1 MKYDNIIEL
10 IGVWKI
16 DEAIEEIER
25 LPDDDDM
32 RYPFL
37 SMAYDRKNKSERA
50 MNYANTGIEMARLTE
65 NTELLMASLA
75 AKFYAMWR
83 AGYHESVEI
92 IYTEMVDELDK
103 MYYDTD
109 EMRYWY
115 AMILH
120 VRATALYERGEYPEA
135 KKSFELSLTIRK
147 KIKDISGQ
155 SASTNNLGML
165 HYYLGEYNK
174 SLEYFMQSVEN
185 EMLLG
190 NPKGLAIT
198 YSNIADV
205 HRAVGEYN
213 LALKFM
219 NLALETTVKNP
230 IGSHYE
236 AHFNRT
242 LSKIYWL
249 RGEYDMAHSH
259 IQHALNLEIEL
270 KNKHKLMETLYLM
283 IIIDLEKEDREEAY
297 KLFSMMNELEP
308 FERGSTSYFYFRVA
322 EASII
327 KSENRLRA
335 KLKAQEMFEEILKE
349 EPKTY
354 DLFIYTVLNLVELLF
369 LELQSYDNP
378 DLLDQ
383 VKLIVQQIETIA
395 KSQNSTPLKVEA
407 LLLKSQVSLVELK
420 MNETFKL
427 LDEVKEICRANEFTT
442 LYSKAETI
450 QRNIEE
456 EIEKWNNLSRSN
468 APLFKRISESNIIEY
483 LRMVGKIIS

>member
-1 MKYDNIIEL
+1 
-10 IGVWKI
+10 
-16 DEAIEEIER
+16 
-25 LPDDDDM
+25 
-32 RYPFL
+32 
-37 SMAYDRKNKSERA
+37 
-50 MNYANTGIEMARLTE
+50 
-65 NTELLMASLA
+65 
-75 AKFYAMWR
+75 
-83 AGYHESVEI
+83 
-92 IYTEMVDELDK
+92 
-103 MYYDTD
+103 
-109 EMRYWY
+109 
-115 AMILH
+115 
-120 VRATALYERGEYPEA
+120 
-135 KKSFELSLTIRK
+135 
-147 KIKDISGQ
+147 
-155 SASTNNLGML
+155 
-165 HYYLGEYNK
+165 
-174 SLEYFMQSVEN
+174 
-185 EMLLG
+185 
-190 NPKGLAIT
+190 
-198 YSNIADV
+198 
-205 HRAVGEYN
+205 
-213 LALKFM
+213 
-219 NLALETTVKNP
+219 
-230 IGSHYE
+230 
-236 AHFNRT
+236 
-242 LSKIYWL
+242 
-249 RGEYDMAHSH
+249 
-259 IQHALNLEIEL
+259 
-270 KNKHKLMETLYLM
+270 M

-420 MNETFKL
+420 MNETFKI

-442 LYSKAETI
+442 LHSKAESI